1 MASNKNILRRVYN
14 LSRVGFWLYLVFVS
28 YIIYEDVRIAVTPSE
43 RHSIN
48 YVSAFTLP
56 VNISLHNVNDTII
69 KYHGPE
75 SSEIYIK
82 NGFSATDRK
91 EINRIL
97 NDTAYHKTIVTNAFY
112 QMDKKDMPIA
122 SAPST
127 ATAEVEVIPQSI
139 WMKLLLCLRWY
150 SQPLIALFIVFMI
163 YRSAKL
169 LYEDFA
175 FSQKLSRY
183 ILYIGNAVIIRQ
195 SIVLFADWIIS
206 TRLNNTTLMRS
217 DGGILAREDVLTASF
232 TTEFNLLYMF
242 LGLCIISLARL
253 LYHGYQL
260 QQENELTI

>member
-1 MASNKNILRRVYN
+1 MASNINILKRVYN
-14 LSRVGFWLYLVFVS
+14 LSRVGFWLYLVFVA
-28 YIIYEDVRIAVTPSE
+28 YIIYDDVYKAVTPPVKGSPE
-43 RHSIN
+43 
-48 YVSAFTLP
+48 YVTAFTLP
-56 VNISLHNVNDTII
+56 VHLQLHNVSDTII

-75 SSEIYIK
+75 SSEVHIK
-82 NGFSATDRK
+82 NGFSFTDRK

-112 QMDKKDMPIA
+112 QRNKKDMPIA
-122 SAPST
+122 SAPAT
-127 ATAEVEVIPQSI
+127 ATAEVEVIPQSM

-150 SQPLIALFIVFMI
+150 SQPLIALFIVFMV

-183 ILYIGNAVIIRQ
+183 IMYIGNAVIVRQ
-195 SIVLFADWIIS
+195 CILLFADWLIS
-206 TRLNNTTLMRS
+206 NRLHNTTLLRS
-217 DGGILAREDVLTASF
+217 EGELLAREDVLTASF

-242 LGLCIISLARL
+242 LGLCIISLSRL

>member
-1 MASNKNILRRVYN
+1 MYN
-14 LSRVGFWLYLVFVS
+14 LSRVGFWLYLAFVS
-28 YIIYEDVRIAVTPSE
+28 YIIYDDIYAAVTTPVKGSP
-43 RHSIN
+43 H

-56 VNISLHNVNDTII
+56 VHLQLHNVSDTII
-69 KYHGPE
+69 NYSHATATATDF
-75 SSEIYIK
+75 SAIIIQ

-127 ATAEVEVIPQSI
+127 ATAEVEVIPQSM
-139 WMKLLLCLRWY
+139 WMKLLLCLRHY

-169 LYEDFA
+169 LYEDFT

-195 SIVLFADWIIS
+195 SVLLFADWIIS
-206 TRLNNTTLMRS
+206 NRLESTTLMRS
-217 DGGILAREDVLTASF
+217 NGEILVSENVFTASF

-242 LGLCIISLARL
+242 LGLCIISLSRL